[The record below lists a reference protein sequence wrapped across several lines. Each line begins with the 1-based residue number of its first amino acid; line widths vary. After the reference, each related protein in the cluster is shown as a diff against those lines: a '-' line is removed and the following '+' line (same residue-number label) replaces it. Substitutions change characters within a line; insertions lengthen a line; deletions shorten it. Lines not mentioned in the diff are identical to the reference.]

1 MANWLLLPTHLAA
14 VCSPHRPMSFVS
26 SRINCLCLI
35 ASFLRK
41 LREGTRRHG
50 IQETGIQYNS
60 QGDSGELPGSKG
72 AERITSPRKR
82 GVEGVSR
89 DVSKTEK
96 IKVAF
101 YLMFN
106 SIERNFTILSKFEQE
121 WIMSTQTTKQLKK
134 MKQLLTPGDRKRYK
148 KGSIQMMVYYK
159 AQLWITLV

>member
-1 MANWLLLPTHLAA
+1 M
-14 VCSPHRPMSFVS
+14 
-26 SRINCLCLI
+26 
-35 ASFLRK
+35 
-41 LREGTRRHG
+41 RRHG
-50 IQETGIQYNS
+50 IQETGIQDNS

-106 SIERNFTILSKFEQE
+106 PIERNFTILSKFEQE
-121 WIMSTQTTKQLKK
+121 
-134 MKQLLTPGDRKRYK
+134 
-148 KGSIQMMVYYK
+148 
-159 AQLWITLV
+159 